1 MKKVFIWFVKITGF
15 IPYLFYFKVK
25 KYYINKN
32 KKRKYPALLISNHTS
47 VMDFAL
53 YLYIF
58 HNKTIRPLAAEI
70 LYNKNKFLT
79 FMLKMIG
86 AIRVDRDLFDF
97 SFIEKSID
105 VINKGEDVLIFPEGR
120 IPTDKNMLEFKSSFI
135 EIALETDAP
144 IIPIYTNGSYGK
156 KKRAKVFVGEEI
168 YLSKLYDNNLSKKE
182 NVENLTNYVRNT
194 IIDLGDKLYAIE
206 QKEENSANM

>member
-1 MKKVFIWFVKITGF
+1 MKKLFIWFVKITGF
-15 IPYLFYFKVK
+15 IPYLFYFRVK
-25 KYYINKN
+25 KYYMNKT
-32 KKRKYPALLISNHTS
+32 KKRKYPAIIISNHTA

-53 YLYIF
+53 YLYVF

-70 LYNKNKFLT
+70 LYNKNKFMT
-79 FMLKMIG
+79 FMLKMVK

-97 SFIEKSID
+97 SFIEKSIEA
-105 VINKGEDVLIFPEGR
+105 INKGDDVLIFPEGK
-120 IPTDKNMLEFKSSFI
+120 IPDDKKIIDFKPSFV

-156 KKRAKVFVGEEI
+156 KKRAKIVVGEEI

-182 NVENLTNYVRNT
+182 NIDNLANYVRNV
-194 IIDLGDKLYAIE
+194 IIDLGEKLYAIE
-206 QKEENSANM
+206 QKKENSTNI

>member
-1 MKKVFIWFVKITGF
+1 MKKLFIWFVKITGF
-15 IPYLFYFKVK
+15 IPYLFYFRTKR
-25 KYYINKN
+25 YYVNKS
-32 KKRKYPALLISNHTS
+32 KKRKHAALLISNHTA

-58 HNKTIRPLAAEI
+58 HNRTIRPLAAEI

-79 FMLKMIG
+79 FFLKMIG

-105 VINKGEDVLIFPEGR
+105 TLNKGEDVLIFPEGR
-120 IPTDKNMLEFKSSFI
+120 IPDDKKMLEFKSSVV

-156 KKRAKVFVGEEI
+156 KKRAKVIVGEEI
-168 YLSKLYDNNLSKKE
+168 YLSRLYDNNLTKKE
-182 NVENLTNYVRNT
+182 NIDNLTNYVRNT
-194 IIDLGDKLYAIE
+194 IVNLEEKLYAIE
-206 QKEENSANM
+206 QKKENSTNM